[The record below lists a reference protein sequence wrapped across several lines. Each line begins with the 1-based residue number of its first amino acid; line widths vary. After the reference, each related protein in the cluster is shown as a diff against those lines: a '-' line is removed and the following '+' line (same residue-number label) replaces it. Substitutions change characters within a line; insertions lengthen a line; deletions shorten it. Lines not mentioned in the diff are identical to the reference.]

1 MNNLMPIN
9 LKTQMKFTNSFKK
22 FTLLKLIQEETELP
36 DVLLQPLKKVNIQKN
51 FPSKKAPGPDDSPC
65 EFNQTLQEQTNIG
78 LK

>member
-9 LKTQMKFTNSFKK
+9 LKTQMKFTKSFKK
-22 FTLLKLIQEETELP
+22 FTLLKLIQDETELP

-51 FPSKKAPGPDDSPC
+51 FPSKKAPGPDGSPC